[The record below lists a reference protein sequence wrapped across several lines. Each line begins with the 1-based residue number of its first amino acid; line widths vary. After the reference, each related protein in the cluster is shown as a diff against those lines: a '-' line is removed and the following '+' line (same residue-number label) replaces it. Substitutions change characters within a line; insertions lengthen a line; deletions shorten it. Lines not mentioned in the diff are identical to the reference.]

1 MARYQTTS
9 GEPLLA
15 ERLHATGDLLA
26 GAPDDAYS
34 LELYVTRNT
43 DPARVERFLTRARSA
58 EALDRVY
65 VIPLPGAP
73 ARLWVLFGNFP
84 SLEAAIAGRKDLP
97 EEYQREFKSVPR
109 SFAEIRHAL

>member
-1 MARYQTTS
+1 MARYQTS

-26 GAPDDAYS
+26 SAPDDAYS
-34 LELYVTRNT
+34 IELYVTRNT
-43 DPARVERFLTRARSA
+43 DPARVERFLARAQTA
-58 EALDRVY
+58 AALDKVY

-73 ARLWVLFGNFP
+73 ARIWVMFGSFP
-84 SLEAAIAGRKDLP
+84 SLEAAIAGRKGLP
-97 EEYQREFKSVPR
+97 EEYQRDFKSVPR